1 MTDVHAAAVRS
12 RNMRAI
18 RAKNTRPEMLIRRAL
33 HRSGLRFRLHVPGLP
48 GSPDLVFPKYRAVI
62 FVHGCFWHRH
72 ACHLFKM
79 PNTRTEFWAAKI
91 DANARRDIIAQE
103 ALRALGWRIAIV
115 WECALKGR
123 SKLPFDALV
132 DRLVAWL
139 DTPETHT
146 IELKGNGVERV
157 SVT

>member
-1 MTDVHAAAVRS
+1 
-12 RNMRAI
+12 
-18 RAKNTRPEMLIRRAL
+18 
-33 HRSGLRFRLHVPGLP
+33 
-48 GSPDLVFPKYRAVI
+48 
-62 FVHGCFWHRH
+62 
-72 ACHLFKM
+72 M

-123 SKLPFDALV
+123 SKLPSDALV